1 MMQKKDRYDTP
12 KKKVALDV
20 TKLDN
25 FVYDMDHCIK
35 CKGCYWV
42 EHSYMPGVKFST
54 RCPSNTWNDFDSY
67 GAFGKM
73 RIGLGIVDG
82 KLEWT
87 DKLLEIIYADP
98 LCGACDVGC
107 KRNLDLEI
115 GLTLEALRI
124 KAVKD
129 GAGPMPAH
137 KKIAKN
143 IATKHNQFGSA
154 HENRQ
159 KWVTKDIKVADKA
172 DVLYFPG
179 CSSSYV
185 NPDIARATAKILN
198 ASGTKFQLMKDE
210 WCCGNTMYSV
220 GMIDEARELAKR
232 NIEAIKKAGA
242 KTVVTSCAEC
252 YRMLKVDYPKMLDI
266 ATDDLPFKVIHLI
279 EFADEAVKKGTLK
292 LTKPV
297 DVRFTYHD
305 SCGVSRLSD
314 PWTPW
319 KGERGWMGCVSPTLK
334 RRRGKS
340 GLYLEA
346 RNLFSAIPGATFVE
360 MPRTRENAFC
370 CGAGRGTKE
379 AFPDLANFSAN
390 HRMEEV
396 KSVSAEVLVSAC
408 PWCKSNFNQAIKEN
422 ADNVKVMDIAELI
435 LASVEI

>member
-1 MMQKKDRYDTP
+1 MRKEEMYDTP
-12 KKKVALDV
+12 KKKVSLDV
-20 TKLDN
+20 TNLDN
-25 FVYDMDHCIK
+25 FVYDMSHCIK

-42 EHSYMPGVKFST
+42 EHTYMPGVKFST

-73 RIGLGIVDG
+73 RIGVALAEG

-115 GLTLEALRI
+115 GLTLEALRV

-154 HENRQ
+154 HESRK
-159 KWVTKDIKVADKA
+159 KWLTKDIKVAAKA
-172 DVLYFPG
+172 DTLYFTG
-179 CSSSYV
+179 CNASYV
-185 NPDIARATAKILN
+185 NADIARATAKILN
-198 ASGTKFQLMKDE
+198 ASGNSFMLMADE
-210 WCCGNTMYSV
+210 WCCGNTIYSV
-220 GMIDEARELAKR
+220 GMVDEAKEIAKR
-232 NIEAIKKAGA
+232 NIEAVKKAKV

-252 YRMLKVDYPKMLDI
+252 YRMWKVDYPKLLNI
-266 ATDDLPFKVIHLI
+266 ATSDLGFNVVHLI
-279 EFADEAVKKGTLK
+279 EVADEAIKKGSLK

-297 DVRFTYHD
+297 DLRFTYHD

-319 KGERGWMGCVSPTLK
+319 SGERGWMGTVSPELK

-340 GLYLEA
+340 GLYLQT
-346 RNLFSAIPGATFVE
+346 RDILKAIPGATFVE

-370 CGAGRGTKE
+370 CGAGRGTKA
-379 AFPDLANFSAN
+379 AFPELASFSAK
-390 HRMEEV
+390 HRLDEV
-396 KSVSAEVLVSAC
+396 KEVSAEALVSAC
-408 PWCKSNFNQAIKEN
+408 PWCKSNFAQAVKEN
-422 ADNVKVMDIAELI
+422 GDSVKVMDIAEII
-435 LASVEI
+435 LASVEL